1 MIYISFDIGI
11 KNLALCILS
20 CNNNIIDIID
30 WRVITL
36 ADKKKSVSGLTL
48 ISEILFYE
56 LDNIIGSIQE
66 LKYDT
71 IDFVLIEN
79 QPSNLNGIMKSIQL
93 LIYSYFSLLKHW
105 DKFVSNVI
113 LINASLKLQFHDYK
127 PSEFIIDNSKTKKQ
141 QKADKYRK
149 NKNDS
154 IEITKFYI
162 KDNNLLNDF
171 FSKHKKKDDLAD
183 TLLQTISYIKKNNN
197 ELIINNVNISEN
209 NLIDF

>member
-1 MIYISFDIGI
+1 
-11 KNLALCILS
+11 
-20 CNNNIIDIID
+20 
-30 WRVITL
+30 
-36 ADKKKSVSGLTL
+36 
-48 ISEILFYE
+48 
-56 LDNIIGSIQE
+56 
-66 LKYDT
+66 
-71 IDFVLIEN
+71 
-79 QPSNLNGIMKSIQL
+79 MKSIQL

-154 IEITKFYI
+154 IEITKYYI

-183 TLLQTISYIKKNNN
+183 TLLQTISYIKKDNN
-197 ELIINNVNISEN
+197 ELIINNVNVSEN

>member
-1 MIYISFDIGI
+1 MESYYFS
-11 KNLALCILS
+11 
-20 CNNNIIDIID
+20 
-30 WRVITL
+30 W
-36 ADKKKSVSGLTL
+36 KKKSVSGLTL

-127 PSEFIIDNSKTKKQ
+127 PSEFIIDNTKTKKQ

-154 IEITKFYI
+154 IEITKY
-162 KDNNLLNDF
+162 
-171 FSKHKKKDDLAD
+171 
-183 TLLQTISYIKKNNN
+183 
-197 ELIINNVNISEN
+197 
-209 NLIDF
+209 